1 MMLAQVGLEGV
12 GGAVE
17 GLYCW
22 GILFSLLPL
31 TAVLI
36 VEGCLA
42 MNAWIRD
49 EQGLY
54 RNLRHIETDDD
65 LWGK

>member
-49 EQGLY
+49 
-54 RNLRHIETDDD
+54 
-65 LWGK
+65 